1 MDGRHVDQLEDWGMF
16 VGGVEWLR
24 LKMKPNNEFYFI
36 LHET

>member
-1 MDGRHVDQLEDWGMF
+1 MF

-24 LKMKPNNEFYFI
+24 LKMKPNKEFYFI